1 MKGPIT
7 LVLAT
12 FLAVAGFAQSTTP
25 QGSSADSSSPTVIAL
40 DPAPR
45 SAAVRI
51 RTPVADEKFIHTN
64 SIKVRFDVIGPLP
77 SASTPNFLVQLDGD
91 EPVRT
96 SNMEQSFSD
105 LAPGTH
111 SISVQLVGDNNA

>member
-40 DPAPR
+40 DPAPT

-51 RTPVADEKFIHTN
+51 RTPVADEKFIHT
-64 SIKVRFDVIGPLP
+64 SSVKVRFDVIGPVP
-77 SASTPNFLVQLDGD
+77 SRTPNFLVQLDGD

-96 SNMEQSFSD
+96 SNTEQTFAD

-111 SISVQLVGDNNA
+111 SVSVQL